1 MMKISVC
8 RKKTA
13 RLRAERKSAAG
24 STALLQRILH
34 RFDPEENVF
43 IFSEASA
50 AGYSEPFPAGPV
62 SEALLSYAADLF
74 WGDSFSYEDPFSA
87 GLSSY
92 AGDPS
97 WAEFFSYAA
106 DP

>member
-1 MMKISVC
+1 MRKEKAPLVQRHFCKGFFIGSILMK
-8 RKKTA
+8 
-13 RLRAERKSAAG
+13 
-24 STALLQRILH
+24 
-34 RFDPEENVF
+34 NVF

-92 AGDPS
+92 AADPS